1 MSSFPIQIRVIQ
13 RVVGILLT
21 LFSITSLPPIVI
33 GLLYRDPI
41 NSLTP
46 FAGAFAATVFAGLLL
61 FIPARNHVGQLR
73 LRDGFLIV
81 VLFWAVLGLFGS
93 IPFYLYSPL
102 DLSVAGAIFES
113 MSGLTTTG
121 ATVIVGLDLLPKS
134 ILFYR
139 QQMQWLGGMGI
150 IVLAIAVLPI
160 LGIGGQQLFKAETP
174 GISKDKL
181 TPRIAG
187 TAKALWYIYLGLTI
201 LCALAYWAAGMS
213 LFDAVG
219 HSFSTV
225 AIGGF
230 STHDNSIG
238 YFDSASIEMV
248 AVLFMF
254 ISGVNFALHFAA
266 TRKLDFSVGFKEDR
280 KWTFRYGFGLK
291 FRHYWQDEEFRTY
304 ILIAVVLTLI
314 TSSYLYLSDTSEWKD
329 SLRNGLFHVVS
340 IGTTTGFTSEE
351 YFNWPGFLPIL
362 LLFASFAGGCTGS
375 TGGGMKVIRVLL
387 LFKQGQREMR
397 RLLHPYA
404 TIVVKIGKQTMSNRM
419 IDVVWGFFASYLA
432 LLAVMLLLL
441 MAAGLDQESAFS
453 AVVACLN
460 NLGPGLGMVAANY
473 SSLGDFSL
481 SVLSIAML
489 FGRLEIFTL
498 LVLFTPAFWRQ

>member
-1 MSSFPIQIRVIQ
+1 MSAIPIQIKVVQ

-21 LFSITSLPPIVI
+21 LFSLTMFTPVMIGIVF
-33 GLLYRDPI
+33 RDPFNAI
-41 NSLTP
+41 VP
-46 FAGAFAATVFAGLLL
+46 FFEAFAATIGVGLLL
-61 FIPARNHVGQLR
+61 YLPVKDHVGQLR
-73 LRDGFLIV
+73 LRDGFLVV
-81 VLFWAVLGLFGS
+81 VLFWAVLGIFGGL
-93 IPFYLYSPL
+93 PFFLYSPL
-102 DLSVAGAIFES
+102 DLSVAGAVFES

-150 IVLAIAVLPI
+150 IVLAIAVLPM
-160 LGIGGQQLFKAETP
+160 LGIGGQQLFRAETP

-201 LCALAYWAAGMS
+201 ACALAYWAAGMS
-213 LFDAVG
+213 GFDAIG

-238 YFDSASIEMV
+238 FFDSTLIEMI
-248 AVLFMF
+248 AVVFML
-254 ISGVNFALHFAA
+254 ISGVNFALHFALA
-266 TRKLDFSVGFKEDR
+266 RQFDIR
-280 KWTFRYGFGLK
+280 N
-291 FRHYWQDEEFRTY
+291 YWRDEEFRTY
-304 ILIAVVLTLI
+304 VWIALVLTVV
-314 TSSYLYLSDTSEWKD
+314 TSTYLYMSKTSGWKD
-329 SLRNGLFHVVS
+329 SLIDGLFHVVS

-351 YFNWPGFLPIL
+351 YFNWPGFLPVL

-375 TGGGMKVIRVLL
+375 TGGGMKVIRILL

-397 RLLHPYA
+397 RLLHPNA
-404 TIVVKIGKQTMSNRM
+404 TIMVKVGKQAMSNRM

-460 NLGPGLGMVAANY
+460 NLGPGLGIVAANY

-481 SVLSIAML
+481 VVLSTAML
-489 FGRLEIFTL
+489 FGGLEIFTL
-498 LVLFTPAFWRQ
+498 LILFTPTFWRQ

>member
-1 MSSFPIQIRVIQ
+1 MFIYRISVPIQIRVVQ
-13 RVVGILLT
+13 RVVGILLS
-21 LFSITSLPPIVI
+21 LFSITLLTPLLV
-33 GLLYRDPI
+33 GLLYRDPA
-41 NSLTP
+41 NSITP
-46 FAGAFAATVFAGLLL
+46 FVGAFIATLIVGLAL
-61 FIPARNHVGQLR
+61 FLPVKNYVGQLR
-73 LRDGFLIV
+73 LRDGFMVV
-81 VLFWAVLGLFGS
+81 VLFWAVLGIFGGL
-93 IPFYLYSPL
+93 PFYLYSAL
-102 DLSVAGAIFES
+102 DMSVSAAIFES

-121 ATVIVGLDLLPKS
+121 ATVIVGLDLLPKC

-150 IVLAIAVLPI
+150 IVLAIAILPV

-201 LCALAYWAAGMS
+201 TCMLAYWAAGMT
-213 LFDAVG
+213 LFDAIG

-238 YFDSASIEMV
+238 YFDSALIEMI
-248 AVLFMF
+248 AVIFML
-254 ISGVNFALHFAA
+254 ISGVNFALHFAVA
-266 TRKLDFSVGFKEDR
+266 RKLDF
-280 KWTFRYGFGLK
+280 
-291 FRHYWQDEEFRTY
+291 RHYWRDEEFRTY
-304 ILIAVVLTLI
+304 IFIVLTLTFI
-314 TSSYLYLSDTSEWKD
+314 CSGYLYLSETSDWKA
-329 SLRNGLFHVVS
+329 SIINGLFHVVS

-362 LLFASFAGGCTGS
+362 LLFASFAGGCSGS
-375 TGGGMKVIRVLL
+375 TGGGMKVIRILL
-387 LFKQGQREMR
+387 LFKQGQRELR

-404 TIVVKIGKQTMSNRM
+404 NIVVKVGQQTMSNRM
-419 IDVVWGFFASYLA
+419 IDLVWGFFASYLA

-441 MAAGLDQESAFS
+441 MAAGLDQVTAFS

-460 NLGPGLGMVAANY
+460 NLGPGLGFVAANY

-481 SVLSIAML
+481 SVLSVAML

-498 LVLFTPAFWRQ
+498 LILFTPAFWRQ